1 MSERKRTEEP
11 LIPTEQDA
19 YQMGVD
25 AWHDEVDES
34 KNPFDDVNDPR
45 HASWNDG
52 WISAD
57 ESEA

>member
-1 MSERKRTEEP
+1 
-11 LIPTEQDA
+11 
-19 YQMGVD
+19 MGVD